1 MEKNELN
8 SRGGRSANSIRG
20 NSTQISGED
29 PTINNYT
36 TNEDMEDY
44 FRSNHIK
51 AIDIIKSQRSI
62 ISKLQHQIDR
72 QQTQIDVMQEIKNK
86 LVVMLMQLLGE
97 GKTLDND

>member
-1 MEKNELN
+1 MAKNKIN
-8 SRGGRSANSIRG
+8 SKGGLSANSIMG
-20 NSTQISGED
+20 NSTQISGEN

-51 AIDIIKSQRSI
+51 AIDLIKSQRSI

-86 LVVMLMQLLGE
+86 LVVMLMQLLCE
-97 GKTLDND
+97 GKNTR

>member
-1 MEKNELN
+1 MEKNKLN
-8 SRGGRSANSIRG
+8 SREGLNANSIRG
-20 NSTQISGED
+20 NSTQISGEN

-36 TNEDMEDY
+36 TSEDMEDY

-97 GKTLDND
+97 DKI

>member
-1 MEKNELN
+1 MEKNKLN
-8 SRGGRSANSIRG
+8 SKGRLNANSIKG
-20 NSTQISGED
+20 NSTQISGEN
-29 PTINNYT
+29 PTINNYAM
-36 TNEDMEDY
+36 NEDMEDY
-44 FRSNHIK
+44 FRSSHIK

-97 GKTLDND
+97 DKIQDNA

>member
-1 MEKNELN
+1 MEKNKLN
-8 SRGGRSANSIRG
+8 SRGGLNANSIRG
-20 NSTQISGED
+20 NSTQISGEN

-97 GKTLDND
+97 GKTQDND